1 MLVDIITFEIRDFTT
16 QQFEEFVV
24 ENTACAFDF
33 IASHRRTR
41 NIQFSQMFDFEFAR
55 KEHSPKFLAV
65 ADAFVKAYE
74 NHDNLL
80 EIDEIDEM
88 NGTY

>member
-1 MLVDIITFEIRDFTT
+1 MLVDIITFEIRDFAT

-24 ENTACAFDF
+24 ENTDCTYNF

-65 ADAFVKAYE
+65 AEAFE
-74 NHDNLL
+74 NAFSNSDNLL

-88 NGTY
+88 VGTY